1 MAPRTTPGAMDDGP
15 SPTSLTI
22 AAPGW
27 RAALPDPAALCA
39 RAVAAA
45 LARALPGGREAE
57 VSILLADDATLRKL
71 NRRWRGRDRPTNV
84 LSFPALDLAPGE
96 PPPPGATHLG
106 DLALAL
112 ETVLSEARD
121 EGKAPADHLAHLVVH
136 GTLHLLG
143 HDHGD
148 DAAAEVMEQLERRIL
163 ADLGIGD
170 PYRDPAEAEV
180 MEST

>member
-1 MAPRTTPGAMDDGP
+1 MDDGP
-15 SPTSLTI
+15 SPTSVTI

-27 RAALPDPAALCA
+27 HSALSGPAALCT

-45 LARALPGGREAE
+45 LARTLAGGKAEAE
-57 VSILLADDATLRKL
+57 VSILLADDATLREL
-71 NRRWRGRDRPTNV
+71 NARWRGHERPTNV

-96 PPPPGATHLG
+96 PLPSGAVHLG
-106 DLALAL
+106 DIALAL
-112 ETVLSEARD
+112 ETVVAEARD
-121 EGKAPADHLAHLVVH
+121 EGKVLADHLAHLVVH

-170 PYRDPAEAEV
+170 PYADPVEAEV
-180 MEST
+180 LEST